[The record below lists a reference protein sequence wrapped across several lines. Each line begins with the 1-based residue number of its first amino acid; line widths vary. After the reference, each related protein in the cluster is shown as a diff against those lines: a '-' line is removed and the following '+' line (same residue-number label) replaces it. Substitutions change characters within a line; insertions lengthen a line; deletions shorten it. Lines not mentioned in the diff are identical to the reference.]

1 MSREVLKILNL
12 FYNKKGSSYVSLMA
26 TLAISMAIVIIASNF
41 NVYISQHKNT
51 VNKHNDLS
59 QEVINQIANI
69 YNTPD
74 WETLENEIVNTKYGD
89 MTVVYEFQGVTE
101 FETYKLDVNFELDDK
116 NERYSLERSV
126 YYEQ

>member
-1 MSREVLKILNL
+1 VLKILNL

>member
-1 MSREVLKILNL
+1 MLKILNL